1 MEKEKRE
8 IVKLEKVTKIYH
20 LGEHRVYALNGISIS
35 IRNGEFVAIMG
46 PSGSGKST
54 LLNMIGCLDIPTE
67 GRVLIDG
74 VSTADMS
81 EEELTL
87 IRRDRIGF
95 VFQSFNLIPT
105 LSARE
110 NVELPMIFRRV
121 RENERVMR
129 AQKLL
134 EMVDMGDKTNHRPS
148 ELSGGE
154 QQRVA
159 IARALANDPSIIL
172 ADEPTGNLDTVSGN
186 EIMKIMKELNDMG
199 RTIIVVTHDPS
210 VADFAERIIR
220 IRDGKLDVS

>member
-20 LGEHRVYALNGISIS
+20 LGEHRVHALNGISIS

-121 RENERVMR
+121 GEDERIKR

-134 EMVDMGDKTNHRPS
+134 EMVDMGGKINHRPS

-159 IARALANDPSIIL
+159 IARALANDPAIIL
-172 ADEPTGNLDTVSGN
+172 ADEPTGNLDTASGN
-186 EIMKIMKELNDMG
+186 EIMKIMRDLNDMG

-220 IRDGKLDVS
+220 IRDGRLDVS

>member
-8 IVKLEKVTKIYH
+8 IVRLEKVVKTYH
-20 LGEHRVYALNGISIS
+20 MGEHTVHALNGISIS
-35 IRNGEFVAIMG
+35 ISEGEFVAIMG

-54 LLNMIGCLDIPTE
+54 LLNMIGCLDVPTE

-74 VSTADMS
+74 VSTAEMT
-81 EEELTL
+81 EEELTR

-110 NVELPMIFRRV
+110 NVELPMIFRKV
-121 RENERVMR
+121 GEKERKER

-134 EMVDMGDKTNHRPS
+134 EKVGMGDKSDHRPS

-172 ADEPTGNLDTVSGN
+172 ADEPTGNLDTSSGN
-186 EIMKIMKELNDMG
+186 EIMNIMKELNRTG